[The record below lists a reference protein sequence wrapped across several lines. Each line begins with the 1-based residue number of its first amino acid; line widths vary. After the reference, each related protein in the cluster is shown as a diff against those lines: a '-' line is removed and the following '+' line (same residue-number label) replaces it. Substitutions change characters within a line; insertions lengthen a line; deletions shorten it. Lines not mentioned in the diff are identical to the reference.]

1 MSKKKQGIDL
11 VISDYLKYIPQPK
24 RDNYELIL
32 RRCNFTDVTDPLFP
46 VMLFLL
52 FLQDNLTDT
61 SEKVAREVKIL
72 KKGMVPHLPEHPKKQ
87 TLWRIV
93 CILLI
98 LMQIML
104 SSFCLLRITE
114 IRLPGQNPVS
124 ITAPELNE
132 IQKINDYWELKLEQE
147 RQKMNW
153 NEWMNDDVLRI
164 ALPAM
169 VFFLILMLL
178 QIILM
183 FLMIAKIIRED
194 EKIFHKIKESKHDYR
209 TLCNESN
216 NKIPQTEISFNEV
229 FPNETLPAAE
239 TKPWE
244 NADSPNFPKTETEE
258 KSSAPKE

>member
-32 RRCNFTDVTDPLFP
+32 RRCNFTDVADPLFP

-61 SEKVAREVKIL
+61 SEEVAREVKTL
-72 KKGMVPHLPEHPKKQ
+72 KKEMVPHLPEHSKKQ

-93 CILLI
+93 SILLI
-98 LMQIML
+98 LMQTVL
-104 SSFCLLRITE
+104 SSFCLLRIAE
-114 IRLPGQNPVS
+114 IRLPDQNPVS

-164 ALPAM
+164 ALPAV
-169 VFFLILMLL
+169 VFFMILMLL

-194 EKIFHKIKESKHDYR
+194 EKIFGKIGVVKHDFHA
-209 TLCNESN
+209 LCHEANE
-216 NKIPQTEISFNEV
+216 KIPQTEIRFNGE
-229 FPNETLPAAE
+229 PANDTPPVAE
-239 TKPWE
+239 TDSWG
-244 NADSPNFPKTETEE
+244 NVDSPNFPKPETEE
-258 KSSAPKE
+258 KSSAPKK